1 MDFSK
6 ILTEHG
12 LAVVI
17 IFCLF
22 AAISWFAKWF
32 FNNYTA
38 NLDTKFTEMLREIA
52 EVKTEVIADN
62 DELKKTVDVL
72 HSITVKLIDNEK
84 GNEMK
89 LSELASNLDTLL
101 KYIKAD
107 K

>member
-1 MDFSK
+1 MDFSA
-6 ILTEHG
+6 LLNEHG

-22 AAISWFAKWF
+22 AAIAWFAKWF

-38 NLDTKFTEMLREIA
+38 NINTQFSELLREIA
-52 EVKTEVIADN
+52 EVKEEIVEENNKLYGIV
-62 DELKKTVDVL
+62 E
-72 HSITVKLIDNEK
+72 KLIANQRVIGEDINALE
-84 GNEMK
+84 
-89 LSELASNLDTLL
+89 SSLDTLL

>member
-1 MDFSK
+1 MDFSA
-6 ILTEHG
+6 LLSEHG

-22 AAISWFAKWF
+22 GAISWFAKWF

-38 NLDTKFTEMLREIA
+38 NINTQFSELLREIA
-52 EVKTEVIADN
+52 EVKEEIIEEN
-62 DELKKTVDVL
+62 G
-72 HSITVKLIDNEK
+72 KLYGIVEQLIKNQRIIGEDINALE
-84 GNEMK
+84 
-89 LSELASNLDTLL
+89 SSLDTLL

>member
-1 MDFSK
+1 MDFNA

-22 AAISWFAKWF
+22 AGIAWFAKWF

-38 NLDTKFTEMLREIA
+38 NINTQFSELLREIA
-52 EVKTEVIADN
+52 EVKEEIVEENGKLYGIVEQLIKNQRVIGEDINAL
-62 DELKKTVDVL
+62 E
-72 HSITVKLIDNEK
+72 S
-84 GNEMK
+84 
-89 LSELASNLDTLL
+89 SLDTLL
-101 KYIKAD
+101 KFIKAD

>member
-1 MDFSK
+1 MDFSQV
-6 ILTEHG
+6 LNEHG

-38 NLDTKFTEMLREIA
+38 NLDTQFSELLREIA
-52 EVKTEVIADN
+52 EIKEEIVEENNKLYGIVE
-62 DELKKTVDVL
+62 
-72 HSITVKLIDNEK
+72 KLIANQRVIGEDINALE
-84 GNEMK
+84 
-89 LSELASNLDTLL
+89 SSLDTLL
-101 KYIKAD
+101 KFIKAD